1 MRTFMC
7 NLDVRLCA
15 RALPPSVCI
24 LRLQPDQISI
34 TPIMSCRFRL
44 HREIPNIARVPPV
57 VASLLK
63 QHPSLGG
70 SQLLRLLLERRDG
83 AEDAGKRIKGDFFL
97 DVLLCGT
104 EGFERPQ
111 RRVQTVFNHADY
123 HRPRPLP
130 VRAFKGIGFSDTRRL
145 DGQMKARADMLSD
158 SLGCDL
164 QMEMGK
170 SSQTRGGRKKLPRVK
185 LNPV

>member
-1 MRTFMC
+1 MC
-7 NLDVRLCA
+7 NLDFRLCA

-57 VASLLK
+57 VASPLK

-83 AEDAGKRIKGDFFL
+83 AEDAGKRIKGDFFF
-97 DVLLCGT
+97 G
-104 EGFERPQ
+104 
-111 RRVQTVFNHADY
+111 
-123 HRPRPLP
+123 RPL
-130 VRAFKGIGFSDTRRL
+130 VRYRRI
-145 DGQMKARADMLSD
+145 
-158 SLGCDL
+158 
-164 QMEMGK
+164 
-170 SSQTRGGRKKLPRVK
+170 
-185 LNPV
+185 